1 MVQQIKLICN
11 VITPDN
17 FDKKFS
23 ELRQYLF
30 GDLKHKNEP
39 GYNPGMP
46 VYTDAEEGKDAGDNE
61 NAKNMLLIVERIFS
75 KAQTEHE
82 YCSFY
87 GELCERLIKLELQ
100 LRGLDAKKTTLK
112 NSTFRKTLL
121 AECKSS
127 FDQFF
132 LQDKEKRAAMDTEA
146 LYKYQKRLFGN
157 VKFVGELNRRNLLQ
171 ESIII
176 SVFNSLLGVNDVNGQ
191 RESVNDD
198 TIEGA
203 TVLMNKI
210 GYLIDD
216 KIAKI

>member
-1 MVQQIKLICN
+1 M
-11 VITPDN
+11 
-17 FDKKFS
+17 
-23 ELRQYLF
+23 
-30 GDLKHKNEP
+30 KHKQEA
-39 GYNPGMP
+39 GYDPSIP
-46 VYTDAEEGKDAGDNE
+46 VYTDPVTEDGQADNA
-61 NAKNMLLIVERIFS
+61 NANNMKLIVERIFN

-87 GELCERLIKLELQ
+87 GELCEKMIKLELN

-121 AECKSS
+121 AECKEI

-132 LQDKEKRAAMDTEA
+132 LQDKAKRQAMDAEA
-146 LYKYQKRLFGN
+146 NYKYQKRLFGN

-176 SVFNSLLGVNDVNGQ
+176 SVFNSLLGADGQ
-191 RESVNDD
+191 SQRQFVNDD
-198 TIEGA
+198 TVEGA

-210 GYLIDD
+210 GYLIDE
-216 KIAKI
+216 KINKIQSGSE